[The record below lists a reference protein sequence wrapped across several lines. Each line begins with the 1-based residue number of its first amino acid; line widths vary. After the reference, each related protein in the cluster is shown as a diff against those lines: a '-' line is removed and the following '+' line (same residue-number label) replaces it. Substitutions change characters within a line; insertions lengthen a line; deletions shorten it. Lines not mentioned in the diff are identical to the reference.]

1 MWQLTR
7 RYRSAVLVLAAAAT
21 LAGYR
26 SGAMADPLPAYF
38 SIPGSVAAVV
48 PNSTSFKHYDEF
60 TFDPYG
66 THPFAERGKHWH
78 ILFRPFTVAAG
89 STNEDAWTR
98 LKSVFTAQGWTQ
110 IAASATQ
117 PYGVTLHRQASGAEA
132 WTFISIGDPAS
143 IEADIVEAGSAP
155 RRVVLAAPAATP
167 EWVLPEN
174 GDFPYLA
181 PAPGF
186 TFSGGE
192 RVQSDFTAPVK
203 GQDEPQVVAHDY
215 IVKSYKQPD
224 DLSNLEFL
232 TIYHDALTA
241 AGWTIDH
248 EAIGGD
254 VAIATHYT
262 QNGRHIFAYLHRDDN
277 GIAFQVA
284 DPDAKPPAPVVK
296 STAVLADALAKSCH
310 VALEGIYFDF
320 NKATLKPES
329 DPALEKVAALL
340 KSNPALKLEVQG
352 HTDNVGTATYNK
364 KLSESRAASVKAW
377 LVAHGTAAARLTSHG
392 YGFTQP
398 VASNDTDAGRAKN
411 RRVEIAN
418 PACKKS

>member
-1 MWQLTR
+1 MCRSTR
-7 RYRSAVLVLAAAAT
+7 RYCGAVLVLGTAAMLAACRPAAA
-21 LAGYR
+21 
-26 SGAMADPLPAYF
+26 ADPLPSYF
-38 SIPGSVAAVV
+38 SIPSAVAAVV
-48 PNSTSFKHYDEF
+48 PDTTFEHYGEF

-66 THPFAERGKHWH
+66 AQPFAERGRHWH
-78 ILFRPFTVAAG
+78 IILRPVVVPAG
-89 STNEDAWTR
+89 SSNEEAWAR
-98 LKSVFTAQGWTQ
+98 LKAVFTAQGWTQ

-117 PYGVTLHRQASGAEA
+117 PYGVTLHRQVGGIEA
-132 WTFISIGDPAS
+132 WAFISIGDPGS
-143 IEADIVEAGSAP
+143 VDADIVEASTAP

-167 EWVLPEN
+167 EWVVPES

-181 PAPGF
+181 PPPGA
-186 TFSGGE
+186 TFLGGE
-192 RVQSDFTAPVK
+192 RVPSDFKVPVK

-215 IVKSYKQPD
+215 IAKTYKQPD

-232 TIYHDALTA
+232 TVYRDALTV

-254 VAIATHYT
+254 VAIATHYA
-262 QNGRHIFAYLHRDDN
+262 QNGRHIFAYLHLDGN
-277 GIAFQVA
+277 GITFQVA

-296 STAVLADALAKSCH
+296 STAVLADTLAKSCH

-329 DPALEKVAALL
+329 DPALEKVSELL
-340 KSNPALKLEVQG
+340 KSSPALKLEVQG
-352 HTDNVGTATYNK
+352 HTDNVGTAAYNQ
-364 KLSESRAASVKAW
+364 KLSEARAAAVKAW
-377 LVAHGTAAARLTSHG
+377 LLAHGTAAARLTSHG

-398 VASNDTDAGRAKN
+398 VAGNDTDAGRAKN

-418 PACKKS
+418 PACTKR